1 MNDEK
6 IITDL
11 LGTDEA
17 TQMGLEKMVGYRQK
31 MMCYQCAMLEVKTKL
46 DVLNAELSQD
56 SDMNPIESI
65 KCRLKTPLSIL
76 EKIKRKG
83 LPFELDSLDELN
95 DIAGVRVI
103 CSFLSDIYVLRNYLV
118 RQDDVEVVHEK
129 DYIAHPKPNGYRS
142 LHLLLSIPIFL
153 SNEKK
158 YMHVE
163 VQFRTIAMDFWASN
177 EHKLAYKQDGTND
190 PEVVAALA
198 KCAAAINHVD
208 MAMQE
213 IRSSVQGSVDEM
225 HNK

>member
-1 MNDEK
+1 
-6 IITDL
+6 
-11 LGTDEA
+11 
-17 TQMGLEKMVGYRQK
+17 
-31 MMCYQCAMLEVKTKL
+31 
-46 DVLNAELSQD
+46 
-56 SDMNPIESI
+56 
-65 KCRLKTPLSIL
+65 
-76 EKIKRKG
+76 
-83 LPFELDSLDELN
+83 
-95 DIAGVRVI
+95 
-103 CSFLSDIYVLRNYLV
+103 
-118 RQDDVEVVHEK
+118 VEVVHEK